1 MSISKPH
8 NDKIFIGIA
17 FCIVAHFLFF
27 IMGLSAKYLSATHH
41 VAEVAFY
48 RNLIVFIPLLA
59 FIILI
64 PKNRHYIKTTQ
75 PKWVAFRAIVGGI
88 SLVVTYATLSLLPMS
103 YATVLFFT
111 STLLTPVF
119 AHFFLKEHVGWHRW
133 AAVLFGMIGVYIIAQ
148 PSGAVNML
156 GMMLGLIA
164 ALLHASMFVT
174 LRNLKSQ
181 SPLTVTFYFM
191 IGGTLIP
198 GLAMPWIAAPIPL
211 NELWVFLA
219 VALSG
224 GSAQLCL
231 ANAYKYAPASVVTPF
246 AYSAL
251 IWSLLADYFYW
262 HYTLDIHAVIGGTS
276 LIITAQGYILYREY
290 INKKKKIQ
298 KEIQGLS

>member
-1 MSISKPH
+1 M
-8 NDKIFIGIA
+8 
-17 FCIVAHFLFF
+17 AHFLFF
-27 IMGLSAKYLSATHH
+27 IMGWSAKYLSATHH

-48 RNLIVFIPLLA
+48 RNLIVLIPLLA
-59 FIILI
+59 FIMLI
-64 PKNRHYIKTTQ
+64 PKNRHYAKTTQ
-75 PKWVAFRAIVGGI
+75 PKWVAFRATVGGI
-88 SLVVTYATLSLLPMS
+88 SLVVTYATLSMLPMS

-119 AHFFLKEHVGWHRW
+119 AHFFLKEHVGPHRW
-133 AAVLFGMIGVYIIAQ
+133 AAVIFGMLGVYIIAQ
-148 PSGAVNML
+148 PSGAVNIL
-156 GMMLGLIA
+156 GMGLGLLA

-198 GLAMPWIAAPIPL
+198 GLAMPWLASPIPL
-211 NELWVFLA
+211 HEAWVFLV

-251 IWSLLADYFYW
+251 FWSLLADYFYW
-262 HYTLDIHAVIGGTS
+262 HYELDLYAVIGGTA
-276 LIITAQGYILYREY
+276 LIMSAQCYILYREY
-290 INKKKKIQ
+290 INKKKTTPAT
-298 KEIQGLS
+298 